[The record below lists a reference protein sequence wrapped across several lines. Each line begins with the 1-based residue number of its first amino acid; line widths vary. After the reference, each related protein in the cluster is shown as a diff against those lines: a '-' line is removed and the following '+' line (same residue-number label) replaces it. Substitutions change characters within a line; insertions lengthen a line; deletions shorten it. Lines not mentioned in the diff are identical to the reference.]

1 MKRKRAEVYF
11 YSVYSIKSL
20 KILRGSDRSV
30 KWNIEIVNF
39 QFGRR
44 YTDQKLNQ
52 TE

>member
-20 KILRGSDRSV
+20 KILRGSDRSA

-39 QFGRR
+39 SLEDA
-44 YTDQKLNQ
+44 TLIKN
-52 TE
+52 

>member
-11 YSVYSIKSL
+11 YNVYSIKM
-20 KILRGSDRSV
+20 LRGSDRSA

-39 QFGRR
+39 QFERR